1 MKSINR
7 LVYNFFFEGIIL
19 MPTTWH
25 RFTPSVAVCI
35 CRETKKGRTLGCW
48 GRKGNKT
55 IPKVLDITHRHEI
68 HCKVLEFQDHVFC
81 LFFAAFNLQSRR
93 LKSHSQHKS
102 RFSFSP
108 FVCPTNI
115 IIGSHLL
122 ALLAHSEH
130 EIKKVEIKIK
140 FHMKHKHIRDE
151 ESAFYFNFS
160 CRRRR
165 CEMKKA
171 TTLRY
176 VMSIN
181 LLAVRHIKRRS
192 EKKKFKKRV
201 FTSIE
206 SFLLYKW

>member
-1 MKSINR
+1 MF
-7 LVYNFFFEGIIL
+7 LPFF
-19 MPTTWH
+19 
-25 RFTPSVAVCI
+25 R
-35 CRETKKGRTLGCW
+35 
-48 GRKGNKT
+48 
-55 IPKVLDITHRHEI
+55 
-68 HCKVLEFQDHVFC
+68 C
-81 LFFAAFNLQSRR
+81 LQLQSRR

-140 FHMKHKHIRDE
+140 FHMKQKHIRDE

-206 SFLLYKW
+206 SFLLYK